1 MPPMI
6 PGTQLPLSSETAAA
20 FSAMDPLLSA
30 AGGLSLSQVTGITG
44 LRASTIQNW
53 VKRGFVPNP
62 REKRYDETALAR
74 ILIINILRDCIQLEK
89 IHKLMQYVNGSV
101 EDRTDD
107 IITDRELYNM
117 LCAAI
122 IHIGEQPLQ
131 NPRALDDELDNIL
144 GDYRG
149 PRPDSRQRVKKAL
162 TVMLLAHSAAT
173 LKRQVDGLLADLSPD
188 SQTDRKEND

>member
-1 MPPMI
+1 MI